1 MLSKVALEAGGRF
14 FLASC
19 VCPATILEMARQGMP
34 FWSHPW
40 CVLPMQKRVVIRFPS
55 MLFLCFLRP
64 STVYS
69 DISVTA
75 LSKIKINS

>member
-1 MLSKVALEAGGRF
+1 MLSKVALEAQGRF
-14 FLASC
+14 FFSQLC
-19 VCPATILEMARQGMP
+19 LPGDNLEMVRQGML

-40 CVLPMQKRVVIRFPS
+40 CVLPMQKRLVTRFPS
-55 MLFLCFLRP
+55 MRFLCFLRP

-69 DISVTA
+69 DISVMA